1 MRLQIAD
8 EIFKTLES
16 AEELNL
22 GDRVRC
28 VYADDTGNFKTFQ
41 AVVEDIECGEFLD
54 YVQIEKSNV
63 PTDLPNNVYENL
75 KANDFYVDVNLYDA
89 VFNPDRVYL
98 IELVELVE
106 TMQEKSENSEES
118 AQVSEKSEI
127 SELIWFNEKLYKNVP
142 TTNSST
148 NVLLLQDVKT
158 DEFFIWTDKEKPLT
172 FLSPKLIQAVKNL

>member
-1 MRLQIAD
+1 MRLRIAD

-16 AEELNL
+16 AGELNL
-22 GDRVRC
+22 GETVQC
-28 VYADDTGNFKTFQ
+28 VYADENGDFKTFR
-41 AVVEDIECGEFLD
+41 ASVKSIEQGEFLD
-54 YVQIEKSNV
+54 YVQLETPDV
-63 PTDLPNNVYENL
+63 PTDMPNNVYENL
-75 KANDFYVDVNLYDA
+75 KTNDFYVDVNLYDA

-98 IELVELVE
+98 IELVE
-106 TMQEKSENSEES
+106 TMQEKPENSEES

-127 SELIWFNEKLYKNVP
+127 SELIWFNEKLYKNAP